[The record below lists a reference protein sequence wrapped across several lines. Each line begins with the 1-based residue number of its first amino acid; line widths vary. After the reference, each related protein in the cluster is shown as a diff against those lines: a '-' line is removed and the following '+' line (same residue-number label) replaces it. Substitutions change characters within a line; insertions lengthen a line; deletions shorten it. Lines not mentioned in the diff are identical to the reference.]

1 MKIFFALAVL
11 TLLPVTP
18 CAAKTYTA
26 AELKSMFQRSVD
38 TEDQQERGRLRYEIA
53 KAAPD
58 SAYGLASR
66 AFLLHGTITPRET
79 ISIYT
84 KALELDPT
92 IAVAHYNRAIAY
104 GDLKQYALA
113 EEGYKKAISL
123 GFDKGMAYAGLA
135 NTQYSQERNAEAE
148 KNFTKALKLDP
159 KQHFAYNNRG
169 AIYLRRGE
177 YDKAIA
183 DFNAALKLAQFA
195 MAYMNRADAWAGKK
209 EFRKALA
216 DYSTAE
222 EMIGGEPDLL
232 TRRGKMYLKIPDYF
246 KAKLEFKKAL
256 AIEPGHAVALY
267 GLGNA
272 CYYQKDYDCAEDAY
286 QRVIAADPDEGN
298 AYSALATT
306 YQYKKRLDL
315 AEETLKKAVARLP
328 GRKDLRDKLLAVQVW
343 NGNAKGAEASQT
355 EVIASGKATAQ
366 DYFARGET
374 RLETKDYRGAEADLK
389 RALKGNPGSVDA
401 TVLLSLAF
409 LGQGRR
415 SEALELFSSVA
426 DSDPAELKEL
436 RKDAAVGH
444 EKPGGNLRAL
454 IRKML
459 KVYDEA
465 SGDGNQAAPAV
476 TAGSGSSA
484 RPSGALSQDDC
495 YCVHYT
501 GGMPPY
507 FLAKVPGAPA
517 GCKSVQFKP
526 DPAKPGVS
534 GLRNC
539 KEFQETE

>member
-1 MKIFFALAVL
+1 MNIKLAAAVL
-11 TLLPVTP
+11 ALFLAAP
-18 CAAKTYTA
+18 CTA
-26 AELKSMFQRSVD
+26 AGYTNSELKKMFQRSVD
-38 TEDQQERGRLRYEIA
+38 TEDQQERGRLRAAIA

-66 AFLLHGTITPRET
+66 AYLLYGRMTPQET
-79 ISIYT
+79 IAIYS

-92 IAVAHYNRAIAY
+92 IAVAYHNRANAY
-104 GDLKQYALA
+104 GDLKQHALA
-113 EEGYKKAISL
+113 EQDYAKAISL
-123 GFDKGMAYAGLA
+123 GFNTGMAYSSLA
-135 NTQYSQERNAEAE
+135 NAQYTLGRDEEAA

-177 YDKAIA
+177 YDKAIT
-183 DFNAALKLAQFA
+183 DFTAALKLAQFA
-195 MAYMNRADAWAGKK
+195 MAYMNRGDAWAGKK
-209 EFRKALA
+209 DFQKALA

-222 EMIGGEPDLL
+222 EMIGPEPDLL

-246 KAKLEFKKAL
+246 KAKLEFNRAL
-256 AIEPGHAVALY
+256 AAEPGHAVALH

-272 CYYQKDYDCAEDAY
+272 CYYQKNYDCAEDAY
-286 QRVIAADPDEGN
+286 KRAIAAAPDAGD
-298 AYSALATT
+298 AYVALATT
-306 YQYKKRLDL
+306 YQFKKRLDL
-315 AEETLKKAVARLP
+315 SEEILKKAVARLP

-343 NGNAKGAEASQT
+343 NGNTKGAEASQT
-355 EVIASGKATAQ
+355 EVIASGKAAPQ
-366 DYFARGET
+366 DYFTRGET
-374 RLETKDYRGAEADLK
+374 RLEAKDYKGAEADLK
-389 RALKGNPGSVDA
+389 QALKGNPGSVDA

-409 LGQGRR
+409 LGSGRR

-426 DSDPAELKEL
+426 DTDPAALKEL

-454 IRKML
+454 TRKML
-459 KVYDEA
+459 KVYDAA
-465 SGDGNQAAPAV
+465 SGGEAQAAQAV
-476 TAGSGSSA
+476 TAGRGSSA
-484 RPSGALSQDDC
+484 RPSVAPSQDSC

-507 FLAKVPGAPA
+507 FLAKAPGAPA
-517 GCKSVQFKP
+517 GCKSVKFKP

-539 KEFQETE
+539 EEFQEEE

>member
-1 MKIFFALAVL
+1 MNVKLAAAVL
-11 TLLPVTP
+11 TLFL
-18 CAAKTYTA
+18 AAPGTAAGYTN
-26 AELKSMFQRSVD
+26 AELKKMFQRSVD
-38 TEDQQERGRLRYEIA
+38 TEDLRERARLRTLIA

-66 AFLLHGTITPRET
+66 AFLLSDSITPQAT

-92 IAVAHYNRAIAY
+92 IAVAYYNRANAY
-104 GDLKQYALA
+104 GDLRQHALA

-135 NTQYSQERNAEAE
+135 NAQYALERNAEAE

-169 AIYLRRGE
+169 AIYLMRKE

-195 MAYMNRADAWAGKK
+195 MAYMNRGDAWAGKK
-209 EFRKALA
+209 EFQKALA

-222 EMIGGEPDLL
+222 GMIGAEPDLR
-232 TRRGKMYLKIPDYF
+232 TRRGKMYLKVPDYP
-246 KAKLEFKKAL
+246 KAREEFGLAL
-256 AIEPGHAVALY
+256 ADAPGHAVALH

-286 QRVIAADPDEGN
+286 KRAIAAAPDKAD
-298 AYSALATT
+298 AYVALATT

-315 AEETLKKAVARLP
+315 AAETLKTAVARLP
-328 GRKDLRDKLLAVQVW
+328 GRKDLREKLIAVQTW
-343 NGNAKGAEASQT
+343 TGDAKGSEASLT
-355 EVIASGKATAQ
+355 EVISSGGAKAQ
-366 DYFARGET
+366 DYFSRGQA
-374 RLETKDYRGAEADLK
+374 RLENKDYKGAEADLK
-389 RALKGNPGSVDA
+389 QALKGNPDSAYA
-401 TVLLSLAF
+401 TVYLALAF
-409 LGQGRR
+409 LGSGRR

-426 DSDPAELKEL
+426 DTDSSLLAKL
-436 RKDAAVGH
+436 REGAAVGDK
-444 EKPGGNLRAL
+444 KPGGNVRAKLRE
-454 IRKML
+454 ML
-459 KVYDEA
+459 TIYDEA
-465 SGDGNQAAPAV
+465 SEGEPPAAPAV
-476 TAGSGSSA
+476 TAGRSSSA
-484 RPSGALSQDDC
+484 RASAALSQDDC

-507 FLAKVPGAPA
+507 FLAKAPGAPA
-517 GCKSVQFKP
+517 GCKSVKFKP

-534 GLRNC
+534 GLRSC

>member
-1 MKIFFALAVL
+1 MNVKLAAAVL
-11 TLLPVTP
+11 AFFLAAP
-18 CAAKTYTA
+18 CTAAGYTN
-26 AELKSMFQRSVD
+26 AELKGMFQRSVD
-38 TEDQQERGRLRYEIA
+38 TEDLQERGRLRAAIA

-66 AFLLHGTITPRET
+66 AYLLYGTITPQAT

-92 IAVAHYNRAIAY
+92 IAVAYYNRANAY
-104 GDLKQYALA
+104 GNLKQHALA

-123 GFDKGMAYAGLA
+123 GFDGGMAYAGLA
-135 NTQYSQERNAEAE
+135 NAQYAMARNAEAE

-195 MAYMNRADAWAGKK
+195 MAYMNRGDAWAGKK
-209 EFRKALA
+209 DFQKALA

-222 EMIGGEPDLL
+222 EMIGPEPDLL

-246 KAKLEFKKAL
+246 KAKLEFNRAL
-256 AIEPGHAVALY
+256 SAEPRNATALY

-286 QRVIAADPDEGN
+286 KRTLEASPDSGD
-298 AYSALATT
+298 AYSALAVT
-306 YQYKKRLDL
+306 YQNKKRLDL
-315 AEETLKKAVARLP
+315 SEEILKKAVARLP

-374 RLETKDYRGAEADLK
+374 RLETGNYKGAEADLK
-389 RALKGNPGSVDA
+389 QALKGNPGSVDA

-409 LGQGRR
+409 LGSGRR

-426 DSDPAELKEL
+426 DNDPAALAEI
-436 RKDAAVGH
+436 RRNAAVGH

-454 IRKML
+454 MRKML
-459 KVYDEA
+459 KAYDEA
-465 SGDGNQAAPAV
+465 SEGGQPAAPAV
-476 TAGSGSSA
+476 SSGRSSSA
-484 RPSGALSQDDC
+484 RPSAAPSQDSC

-507 FLAKVPGAPA
+507 FLAKAPGAPA
-517 GCKSVQFKP
+517 GCKGVQFKP